1 MTAMKEMLI
10 LSPTAILGYGFP
22 LDSFYE
28 GLKERP
34 HAIAVDA
41 GSTDPGPY
49 YLGAGES
56 FTNRNAVKRDL
67 ELIMEAAV
75 SRKIPLLVGTAGGSG
90 GEPHLKRDYDLIMEV
105 SRRKNLHFRLAL
117 IHAEVGRERVRR
129 SLREGK
135 VVPLGPAPPL
145 QEEDLDNTVRIVGQM
160 GVEPLAGALEAGAD
174 VVVAGRAYDPSVF
187 AAPLVKA
194 GFNMG
199 LAIHM
204 GKILE
209 CGAIAA
215 IPGSGSDCLMG
226 CLGEEYFEVWPL
238 NPVRCCT
245 VTSVAAHTLYEKTNP
260 LLLPGPGGYLDLKEA
275 KFTQVSE
282 NRVRVTGSK
291 FIPSDRYTVKLEGV
305 KKAGYRTVSIA
316 GCRDPV
322 MVREIDRV
330 TGLVKERTRDNFAA
344 AGYEYTLDFKLYGI
358 NGVMGKLEP
367 EQAPHPRELGVVIEA
382 VAQTQEVADTICS
395 FARSTMLHCSYP
407 GRIATAGNLAF
418 PFSPSDF
425 RGGEVYR
432 FSVYHLME
440 VDDPFELFPMEMIDV

>member
-1 MTAMKEMLI
+1 M
-10 LSPTAILGYGFP
+10 
-22 LDSFYE
+22 
-28 GLKERP
+28 
-34 HAIAVDA
+34 
-41 GSTDPGPY
+41 
-49 YLGAGES
+49 
-56 FTNRNAVKRDL
+56 
-67 ELIMEAAV
+67 
-75 SRKIPLLVGTAGGSG
+75 
-90 GEPHLKRDYDLIMEV
+90 KRDYDLIMEV

-160 GVEPLAGALEAGAD
+160 GVEPLTGALEAGAD

-187 AAPLVKA
+187 AAP
-194 GFNMG
+194 
-199 LAIHM
+199 HM